1 MNTLFEKIFKSR
13 SEIMAKH
20 WLLDLGQNI
29 LMVLEEAVLSCTF
42 VTWIQSVPYIGLS
55 IGHPIIFRAQ
65 VTLCH

>member
-1 MNTLFEKIFKSR
+1 
-13 SEIMAKH
+13 MAKH

-29 LMVLEEAVLSCTF
+29 LMVLGEAVLSCTF